1 MQIRQRKSLKKYLE
15 ILKKRREYK
24 KAQTARKQHRLS
36 KWQRFKKWSTV
47 DRWIDLLVDIGLI
60 AFDVLSS
67 PILIIVRT
75 ARYFLNKY
83 VNKHIKRFLKWFA
96 HKVLKI

>member
-24 KAQTARKQHRLS
+24 KGQKQRLS
-36 KWQRFKKWSTV
+36 NWQRFKKWSTV

>member
-1 MQIRQRKSLKKYLE
+1 MRIQQRKSLKKYLE

-24 KAQTARKQHRLS
+24 KAQKHRLS

>member
-1 MQIRQRKSLKKYLE
+1 MQARQRKSLKKYLE
-15 ILKKRREYK
+15 ILRKRREYK
-24 KAQTARKQHRLS
+24 KVQKSRLS

-47 DRWIDLLVDIGLI
+47 DRWIDLSVDIGLI

>member
-1 MQIRQRKSLKKYLE
+1 MRIQQRKSLKKYLE

-24 KAQTARKQHRLS
+24 KAQKQRLS

-47 DRWIDLLVDIGLI
+47 DRWIDLIVDIGLI

>member
-24 KAQTARKQHRLS
+24 KAQKQRLS

-75 ARYFLNKY
+75 ARYFMNKY

>member
-1 MQIRQRKSLKKYLE
+1 MRT
-15 ILKKRREYK
+15 KRE
-24 KAQTARKQHRLS
+24 QLS
-36 KWQRFKKWSTV
+36 KWQRFKQWSTV
-47 DRWIDLLVDIGLI
+47 DRWIDLIVDIGLV

-67 PILIIVRT
+67 PILIVVRT
-75 ARYFLNKY
+75 IRYFFNKY

>member
-1 MQIRQRKSLKKYLE
+1 MQAKQRKSLKKYLE
-15 ILKKRREYK
+15 ILRKRREYK
-24 KAQTARKQHRLS
+24 KAQKHRLS

-47 DRWIDLLVDIGLI
+47 DRWIDLSVDIGLI

-67 PILIIVRT
+67 PILIVVRT
-75 ARYFLNKY
+75 ARYFMNKY
-83 VNKHIKRFLKWFA
+83 VNRHIKRFLKWFA

>member
-1 MQIRQRKSLKKYLE
+1 MQAKQRKSLKKYLE
-15 ILKKRREYK
+15 ILRKRREYK
-24 KAQTARKQHRLS
+24 KTQTARKQHRLS
-36 KWQRFKKWSTV
+36 KWQRFKNWSTV

-67 PILIIVRT
+67 PILIVVRT
-75 ARYFLNKY
+75 ARYFMNKY
-83 VNKHIKRFLKWFA
+83 VNRHIKRFLKWFA

>member
-1 MQIRQRKSLKKYLE
+1 MQAKQRKSLKKYLE

-24 KAQTARKQHRLS
+24 KAQKQRLS

>member
-24 KAQTARKQHRLS
+24 KAQKQRLS

-67 PILIIVRT
+67 PILIVVRT

>member
-15 ILKKRREYK
+15 ILRKRREYK
-24 KAQTARKQHRLS
+24 KAQKHRLS

-67 PILIIVRT
+67 PILIVVRT
-75 ARYFLNKY
+75 ARYFMNKY

-96 HKVLKI
+96 HTVLKI

>member
-1 MQIRQRKSLKKYLE
+1 MQAKQSKSLKMYLE
-15 ILKKRREYK
+15 ILRKRRDYK
-24 KAQTARKQHRLS
+24 KAQKHRLS

>member
-1 MQIRQRKSLKKYLE
+1 MRIQQRKSLKKYLE

-24 KAQTARKQHRLS
+24 KAQKQRLS

>member
-1 MQIRQRKSLKKYLE
+1 MQAKQRISLKKYLE
-15 ILKKRREYK
+15 ILRKRRECK
-24 KAQTARKQHRLS
+24 KPQKKRLS

-47 DRWIDLLVDIGLI
+47 DRWIDLIVDIGLI
-60 AFDVLSS
+60 AFDLLSS

-75 ARYFLNKY
+75 ARYSLNKC

>member
-15 ILKKRREYK
+15 ILRKRREYK
-24 KAQTARKQHRLS
+24 KTQKQRLS

-47 DRWIDLLVDIGLI
+47 DRWIDLIVDIGLI

>member
-1 MQIRQRKSLKKYLE
+1 MQAKQRKSLKKYLE

-24 KAQTARKQHRLS
+24 KAQKHRLS

-67 PILIIVRT
+67 PILIVVRT
-75 ARYFLNKY
+75 ARYFMNKY
-83 VNKHIKRFLKWFA
+83 VNRHIKRFLKWFA

>member
-1 MQIRQRKSLKKYLE
+1 MQAKQRKSLKKYLE

-24 KAQTARKQHRLS
+24 KAQKHRLS

>member
-1 MQIRQRKSLKKYLE
+1 MQAKQRKSLKNNLQKLR
-15 ILKKRREYK
+15 KRREYK
-24 KAQTARKQHRLS
+24 KAQKHRLS